1 MVALLS
7 STIALTA
14 CQKKE
19 ETPATGEAQ
28 PAPQQQEQQPQ
39 QPAQQEQQPQQ
50 ATEAKQEVKEEAKPE
65 EQKPEE
71 QKEEKKQESTKPKEE
86 AKKPAQ
92 EKENS
97 SKEQSKEEKLKSSEK
112 PKSEEK
118 QQIAK
123 VDGEAI
129 FKSKG
134 CAACHQPNADTVGP
148 GLNKIASA
156 YKGNKD
162 GLVKFLSGEGKAIVD
177 PAKEAIMKTNI
188 EITKKLSKEEKE
200 ALADFILKH

>member
-1 MVALLS
+1 MKKSKLLMITLLS

-28 PAPQQQEQQPQ
+28 PAPQQQAQQPQ

-50 ATEAKQEVKEEAKPE
+50 ATETKQEVKEEAKPQ
-65 EQKPEE
+65 EQKPET
-71 QKEEKKQESTKPKEE
+71 QKEEKKQESAKPKEE
-86 AKKPAQ
+86 AK
-92 EKENS
+92 
-97 SKEQSKEEKLKSSEK
+97 
-112 PKSEEK
+112 
-118 QQIAK
+118 QQTAK

-134 CAACHQPNADTVGP
+134 CTACHQPNADTVGP

-162 GLVKFLSGEGKAIVD
+162 GLIKFLSGEGKAIVD
-177 PAKEAIMKTNI
+177 PAKEAVMKPNL

-200 ALADFILKH
+200 ALAEFILKH

>member
-1 MVALLS
+1 MKKSKLLMAALLS

-28 PAPQQQEQQPQ
+28 PAPQQQ
-39 QPAQQEQQPQQ
+39 AQQPQQ
-50 ATEAKQEVKEEAKPE
+50 ATETKQEVKEEAKSQ

-71 QKEEKKQESTKPKEE
+71 KKEEKKQESAKPKEE
-86 AKKPAQ
+86 AK
-92 EKENS
+92 
-97 SKEQSKEEKLKSSEK
+97 
-112 PKSEEK
+112 
-118 QQIAK
+118 QQTAK

-134 CAACHQPNADTVGP
+134 CAACHQTNADTVGP

-162 GLVKFLSGEGKAIVD
+162 GLVKYFNGEEKAIVD
-177 PAKEAIMKTNI
+177 PAKEAVMKPNL
-188 EITKKLSKEEKE
+188 EIIKKLSKEEKE
-200 ALADFILKH
+200 ALAEFILKH

>member
-1 MVALLS
+1 MKKSKLLMAALLS

-28 PAPQQQEQQPQ
+28 PTPQQQAQQPQ
-39 QPAQQEQQPQQ
+39 QPAQQAQQPQQ
-50 ATEAKQEVKEEAKPE
+50 ATETKQEVKEEAKLQ
-65 EQKPEE
+65 EQKPEAE
-71 QKEEKKQESTKPKEE
+71 KEEKKQETAKPKEE
-86 AKKPAQ
+86 AK
-92 EKENS
+92 
-97 SKEQSKEEKLKSSEK
+97 
-112 PKSEEK
+112 
-118 QQIAK
+118 QQTAK

-134 CAACHQPNADTVGP
+134 CTACHQPNADTVGP

-162 GLVKFLSGEGKAIVD
+162 GLIKFLNGEGKAIVD
-177 PAKEAIMKTNI
+177 PAKEAVMKPNLEVI
-188 EITKKLSKEEKE
+188 KKLSKEEKG
-200 ALADFILKH
+200 ALAEFILKH

>member
-1 MVALLS
+1 MKKSKLLMVVLLS
-7 STIALTA
+7 STIVLTA

-28 PAPQQQEQQPQ
+28 PAPQQQ
-39 QPAQQEQQPQQ
+39 AQQTQQ
-50 ATEAKQEVKEEAKPE
+50 ATETKQVKEEAEPQ
-65 EQKPEE
+65 EQKPEA
-71 QKEEKKQESTKPKEE
+71 QKEEKKQESAKPKEE
-86 AKKPAQ
+86 AKKQTA
-92 EKENS
+92 
-97 SKEQSKEEKLKSSEK
+97 
-112 PKSEEK
+112 
-118 QQIAK
+118 I

-134 CAACHQPNADTVGP
+134 CTSCHQPNADTVGP
-148 GLNKIASA
+148 GLNKIAST

-177 PAKEAIMKTNI
+177 PTKEAIMKPNL

-200 ALADFILKH
+200 ALAEFILKH

>member
-1 MVALLS
+1 MKKSKLLMVALLS

-14 CQKKE
+14 CQKKG

-28 PAPQQQEQQPQ
+28 PAPQQQ
-39 QPAQQEQQPQQ
+39 AQQPQQ
-50 ATEAKQEVKEEAKPE
+50 AMETKQEVKEEAKPQ
-65 EQKPEE
+65 EQKPEA
-71 QKEEKKQESTKPKEE
+71 QKEEKKQESAKPKEE
-86 AKKPAQ
+86 AK
-92 EKENS
+92 
-97 SKEQSKEEKLKSSEK
+97 
-112 PKSEEK
+112 
-118 QQIAK
+118 QQTAK

-134 CAACHQPNADTVGP
+134 CTACHQPNADTVGP

-177 PAKEAIMKTNI
+177 PAKEAVMKPNL

-200 ALADFILKH
+200 ALAEFILKH

>member
-1 MVALLS
+1 MSKSKLLMVALLS

-19 ETPATGEAQ
+19 ETPATGETQ
-28 PAPQQQEQQPQ
+28 PAFQEQAQQTQ
-39 QPAQQEQQPQQ
+39 QPAQQEQQSQQ
-50 ATEAKQEVKEEAKPE
+50 ATETKQEVKEEAKPQ
-65 EQKPEE
+65 EQKPEA
-71 QKEEKKQESTKPKEE
+71 QKEEKKQESAKPKEE
-86 AKKPAQ
+86 AK
-92 EKENS
+92 
-97 SKEQSKEEKLKSSEK
+97 
-112 PKSEEK
+112 
-118 QQIAK
+118 QQTAK

-134 CAACHQPNADTVGP
+134 CTACHQPNADTVGP

-177 PAKEAIMKTNI
+177 PAKEAIMKPNL

-200 ALADFILKH
+200 ALAEFILKH

>member
-1 MVALLS
+1 MKKSKLLMAALLS

-28 PAPQQQEQQPQ
+28 SAPQQQAQQPQ
-39 QPAQQEQQPQQ
+39 QLAQQAQQPQQ
-50 ATEAKQEVKEEAKPE
+50 ATETKQEVKEETKPQ
-65 EQKPEE
+65 EQKPEA
-71 QKEEKKQESTKPKEE
+71 QKEEKKQES
-86 AKKPAQ
+86 
-92 EKENS
+92 
-97 SKEQSKEEKLKSSEK
+97 
-112 PKSEEK
+112 
-118 QQIAK
+118 AK

-134 CAACHQPNADTVGP
+134 CTACHQPNADTVGP
-148 GLNKIASA
+148 GLNKIAST

-162 GLVKFLSGEGKAIVD
+162 GLIKFLSGEGKAIVD
-177 PAKEAIMKTNI
+177 PAKEAVMKPNL

-200 ALADFILKH
+200 ALAEFILKH

>member
-1 MVALLS
+1 MKKTKLLMIALLS

-28 PAPQQQEQQPQ
+28 PAPQQQAQQPQ
-39 QPAQQEQQPQQ
+39 QT
-50 ATEAKQEVKEEAKPE
+50 TETKQEVKEEAKPQ
-65 EQKPEE
+65 EQKPEP
-71 QKEEKKQESTKPKEE
+71 QKEEKKQESAKPKEE
-86 AKKPAQ
+86 AK
-92 EKENS
+92 
-97 SKEQSKEEKLKSSEK
+97 
-112 PKSEEK
+112 
-118 QQIAK
+118 QQTAK

-162 GLVKFLSGEGKAIVD
+162 GLVKFLNGEGKAIVD
-177 PAKEAIMKTNI
+177 PAKEAVMKPNLEVI
-188 EITKKLSKEEKE
+188 KKLSKEEKGV
-200 ALADFILKH
+200 LAEFILKH

>member
-1 MVALLS
+1 MKKSKLLMAALLS

-28 PAPQQQEQQPQ
+28 SAPQQQ
-39 QPAQQEQQPQQ
+39 AQQPQQ
-50 ATEAKQEVKEEAKPE
+50 ATETKQEVKEETKPQ
-65 EQKPEE
+65 EQKPEA
-71 QKEEKKQESTKPKEE
+71 QKEEKKQES
-86 AKKPAQ
+86 
-92 EKENS
+92 
-97 SKEQSKEEKLKSSEK
+97 
-112 PKSEEK
+112 
-118 QQIAK
+118 AK

-134 CAACHQPNADTVGP
+134 CTACHQPNADTVGP
-148 GLNKIASA
+148 GLNKIAST

-162 GLVKFLSGEGKAIVD
+162 GLIKFLSGEGKAIVD
-177 PAKEAIMKTNI
+177 PAKEAVMKPNL

-200 ALADFILKH
+200 ALAEFILKH

>member
-28 PAPQQQEQQPQ
+28 PAPQQQK
-39 QPAQQEQQPQQ
+39 QQPQQ
-50 ATEAKQEVKEEAKPE
+50 ATETKQEVKEEAKPQ
-65 EQKPEE
+65 EQKPEA
-71 QKEEKKQESTKPKEE
+71 QKEEKKQESAKPKEE
-86 AKKPAQ
+86 AK
-92 EKENS
+92 
-97 SKEQSKEEKLKSSEK
+97 
-112 PKSEEK
+112 
-118 QQIAK
+118 QQTAK

-162 GLVKFLSGEGKAIVD
+162 GLVKFLNGEGKAIVD
-177 PAKEAIMKTNI
+177 PAKEAVMKPNLEVI
-188 EITKKLSKEEKE
+188 KKLSKEEKG
-200 ALADFILKH
+200 ALAEFILKH

>member
-1 MVALLS
+1 MKKSKLLMAALLS

-28 PAPQQQEQQPQ
+28 PAPQQQAQQT
-39 QPAQQEQQPQQ
+39 QQEQQSQQ
-50 ATEAKQEVKEEAKPE
+50 ATETKQEVKEEAKPQ
-65 EQKPEE
+65 EQKPEA
-71 QKEEKKQESTKPKEE
+71 QKEEKKQESAKPKEE
-86 AKKPAQ
+86 AKPQ
-92 EKENS
+92 T
-97 SKEQSKEEKLKSSEK
+97 
-112 PKSEEK
+112 
-118 QQIAK
+118 AK

-134 CAACHQPNADTVGP
+134 CTACHQPNADTVGP

-162 GLVKFLSGEGKAIVD
+162 GLIKFLSGEGKAIVD
-177 PAKEAIMKTNI
+177 PAKEAVMKPNL

-200 ALADFILKH
+200 ALAEFILKH

>member
-1 MVALLS
+1 MKKSKLLMVALLS
-7 STIALTA
+7 STISLTA

-28 PAPQQQEQQPQ
+28 PAPQQQ
-39 QPAQQEQQPQQ
+39 AQQPQQ
-50 ATEAKQEVKEEAKPE
+50 ATETKQEVKEEVKPQ

-71 QKEEKKQESTKPKEE
+71 QKEEKKQESAKPKEE
-86 AKKPAQ
+86 AK
-92 EKENS
+92 
-97 SKEQSKEEKLKSSEK
+97 
-112 PKSEEK
+112 
-118 QQIAK
+118 QQTAK

-134 CAACHQPNADTVGP
+134 CAACHQPNVDTVGP

-162 GLVKFLSGEGKAIVD
+162 GLIKFLSGEGKAIVD
-177 PAKEAIMKTNI
+177 PAKEAVMKPSL

-200 ALADFILKH
+200 ALAEFILKH

>member
-1 MVALLS
+1 MKKSKLLMAALLS

-28 PAPQQQEQQPQ
+28 SAPQQQAQQPQ
-39 QPAQQEQQPQQ
+39 QPAQQAQQPQQ
-50 ATEAKQEVKEEAKPE
+50 ATETKQEVKEETKPQ
-65 EQKPEE
+65 EQKPEA
-71 QKEEKKQESTKPKEE
+71 QKEEKKQES
-86 AKKPAQ
+86 
-92 EKENS
+92 
-97 SKEQSKEEKLKSSEK
+97 
-112 PKSEEK
+112 
-118 QQIAK
+118 AK

-134 CAACHQPNADTVGP
+134 CTACHQPNADTVGP
-148 GLNKIASA
+148 GLNKIAST

-162 GLVKFLSGEGKAIVD
+162 GLIKFLSGEGKAIVD
-177 PAKEAIMKTNI
+177 PAKEAVMKPNL

-200 ALADFILKH
+200 ALAEFILKH

>member
-1 MVALLS
+1 MKKSKLLMAVLLS

-19 ETPATGEAQ
+19 ETPATGEGQ
-28 PAPQQQEQQPQ
+28 PAPQQQAQQPQ

-50 ATEAKQEVKEEAKPE
+50 ATETKQEVKEEAKPQ
-65 EQKPEE
+65 EQKPEA
-71 QKEEKKQESTKPKEE
+71 QKEEKKQESAKPKEE
-86 AKKPAQ
+86 AK
-92 EKENS
+92 
-97 SKEQSKEEKLKSSEK
+97 
-112 PKSEEK
+112 
-118 QQIAK
+118 QQTAK

-134 CAACHQPNADTVGP
+134 CTACHQPNADTVGP

-162 GLVKFLSGEGKAIVD
+162 GLIKFLSGEGKAIVD
-177 PAKEAIMKTNI
+177 PAKEAVMKPNL

-200 ALADFILKH
+200 ALAEFILKH

>member
-1 MVALLS
+1 MKKSKLLMVALLS

-28 PAPQQQEQQPQ
+28 PAPQQQAQQPQ

-50 ATEAKQEVKEEAKPE
+50 ATETKQEVKEEAKPQ
-65 EQKPEE
+65 EQKPEA
-71 QKEEKKQESTKPKEE
+71 QKEEKKQES
-86 AKKPAQ
+86 
-92 EKENS
+92 
-97 SKEQSKEEKLKSSEK
+97 
-112 PKSEEK
+112 
-118 QQIAK
+118 AK

-134 CAACHQPNADTVGP
+134 CVACHQPNTDTVGP

-162 GLVKFLSGEGKAIVD
+162 GLIKFLSGEGKAIVD
-177 PAKEAIMKTNI
+177 PAKEAVMKPSL

-200 ALADFILKH
+200 ALAEFILKH

>member
-1 MVALLS
+1 LKQSHFVVDKIIKKYYYYSIKVWRKKEMKKSKLLMVALLS

-28 PAPQQQEQQPQ
+28 PAPQQQ
-39 QPAQQEQQPQQ
+39 AQQPQQ
-50 ATEAKQEVKEEAKPE
+50 ATETKQEVKEEAKSQ

-71 QKEEKKQESTKPKEE
+71 KKEEKKQESAKPKEE
-86 AKKPAQ
+86 AK
-92 EKENS
+92 
-97 SKEQSKEEKLKSSEK
+97 
-112 PKSEEK
+112 
-118 QQIAK
+118 QQTAK

-134 CAACHQPNADTVGP
+134 CTACHQSNADTVGP

-162 GLVKFLSGEGKAIVD
+162 GLVKFLNGEGKAIVD
-177 PAKEAIMKTNI
+177 PAKEAVMKPNL
-188 EITKKLSKEEKE
+188 EITRKLSKEEKE
-200 ALADFILKH
+200 ALAEFILKH

>member
-1 MVALLS
+1 MKKTKLLMIDILS

-19 ETPATGEAQ
+19 ETPTTGEAQ
-28 PAPQQQEQQPQ
+28 PVPQQQVQQPR
-39 QPAQQEQQPQQ
+39 Q
-50 ATEAKQEVKEEAKPE
+50 ATETKQEVKEEAKLQ
-65 EQKPEE
+65 EQKPEA
-71 QKEEKKQESTKPKEE
+71 QKEEKRQESAKPKEE
-86 AKKPAQ
+86 AK
-92 EKENS
+92 
-97 SKEQSKEEKLKSSEK
+97 
-112 PKSEEK
+112 
-118 QQIAK
+118 QQTAK

-134 CAACHQPNADTVGP
+134 CATCHQPNADTVGP

-177 PAKEAIMKTNI
+177 PAKEAVMKPNL
-188 EITKKLSKEEKE
+188 EVVKKLSKEEKG
-200 ALADFILKH
+200 ALAEFILKH